1 MPCYIISYDL
11 RKPGRNYDSLYEAI
25 KSYGTWAHI
34 LESLW
39 AVVTSKSAA
48 QIRDHLAEHLDAN
61 DGLFV
66 VKSGTEAAWQNV
78 IYKDNTW
85 YQKYL

>member
-11 RKPGRNYDSLYEAI
+11 RKPGRNYESLYEAI

-39 AVVTSKSAA
+39 AIVSNKTAV
-48 QIRDHLAEHLDAN
+48 QVRDHLLQYMDSD

-66 VKSGTEAAWQNV
+66 VKSGAEAAWHNV

-85 YQKYL
+85 YQNNL

>member
-11 RKPGRNYDSLYEAI
+11 RKERNYDDLYRAI

-34 LESLW
+34 LESTW
-39 AVVTSKSAA
+39 AVVTSKTAV
-48 QIRDHLAEHLDAN
+48 QVRDHLASYIDQD

-66 VKSGTEAAWQNV
+66 VRSGTEAAWRNV
-78 IYKDNTW
+78 ICRNEWLKEN
-85 YQKYL
+85 L

>member
-11 RKPGRNYDSLYEAI
+11 RADRDYDELYEAI

-34 LESLW
+34 LESTW
-39 AVVTSKSAA
+39 GVVTNKTATE
-48 QIRDHLAEHLDAN
+48 IRDHLQKHMDAD

-66 VKSGTEAAWQNV
+66 VKSAGEAAWRNV
-78 IYKDNTW
+78 LCEDQWLKD
-85 YQKYL
+85 KL

>member
-1 MPCYIISYDL
+1 MACYIVSYDL
-11 RKPGRNYDSLYEAI
+11 RKQRNYDALYEAI

-39 AVVTSKSAA
+39 AIVNSHTAA
-48 QIRDHLAEHLDAN
+48 EVRDHLAKFIDSD

-66 VKSGTEAAWQNV
+66 IKSGREAAWIGVTGKTEWLKQNV
-78 IYKDNTW
+78 
-85 YQKYL
+85 